1 MKEERRTWKTCDL
14 VTEGG
19 IVIETK
25 RIYNN
30 TIKLFP
36 GCFLLI
42 AMKIDPFLRSELIHI
57 NNPFA
62 VAKVG
67 QIQRKS
73 GSILFDSQQQ
83 AVSEWSNIL
92 GGRNLGIIEHQEFS
106 TDC

>member
-73 GSILFDSQQQ
+73 GAIYLTEVLIL
-83 AVSEWSNIL
+83 
-92 GGRNLGIIEHQEFS
+92 IIIIR
-106 TDC
+106 TNVPNCT